1 MSFWKKLGALFSPPT
16 GDSRSLW
23 LYVKCDKCGEIL
35 KGRVDLNNDL
45 SVQYDGSGGGTS
57 YYCRKVFIGSNR
69 CYRPIEVEL
78 RFDKNRQLINNEIKG
93 GEIVC
98 EEDFLAANPA
108 SQA

>member
-1 MSFWKKLGALFSPPT
+1 MSFLKKLSALFSKST

-35 KGRVDLNNDL
+35 KGRVDLHNDL
-45 SVQYDGSGGGTS
+45 SVQYDESGGGSS

-78 RFDKNRQLINNEIKG
+78 TFDKNRRLMNEEIKG
-93 GEIVC
+93 GEFSS
-98 EEDFLAANPA
+98 EEDFSDFARV
-108 SQA
+108 